1 MARQL
6 FIKPDRT
13 FYPQMKDRY
22 PAVYL
27 EFGRLEVDDSS
38 VKWINSEGLVVMLP
52 AATLAA
58 IFLGPGTSITHE
70 ALKTLASCN
79 CTVLLTSQNCLSVYC
94 QAVSPTAD
102 TRNMLMQFSAAFDP
116 EKSLQTARRLFAFR
130 FKDKDLS
137 KSSLQEMMGIEG
149 SRVRQLYRD
158 KALQYGVSWKGRSY
172 IPGKNEQSDPVNRML
187 TAFNSYLYGICTA
200 VIVSMGFSPYV
211 GYIHS
216 GCPLPLVYDIADL
229 YKESTSI
236 DLAFMHAFDKD
247 LTRRKI
253 ADLFIERCCELDIL
267 QQIQNDIKIIFADEK
282 D

>member
-1 MARQL
+1 MTRQL

-27 EFGRLEVDDSS
+27 EYGRLEVDDSS

-70 ALKTLASCN
+70 ALKTLSACN
-79 CTVLLTSQNCLSVYC
+79 CTVLLTAQNCLSVYC

-102 TRNMLMQFSAAFDP
+102 TRNMIKQFSAAFDP
-116 EKSLQTARRLFAFR
+116 EKSLQTARRLFSFR
-130 FKDKDLS
+130 FTDQDLS
-137 KSSLQEMMGIEG
+137 KYSLQEMMGIEG

-158 KALQYGVSWKGRSY
+158 KAQQYGVAWTGRRY
-172 IPGKNEQSDPVNRML
+172 IPGKNEQSDPVNRLL
-187 TAFNSYLYGICTA
+187 TSFNSYLYGICTA

-216 GCPLPLVYDIADL
+216 GCPLPFVYDIADL

-236 DLAFMHAFDKD
+236 DLAFMHALDKD
-247 LTRRKI
+247 LNRRKT

-267 QQIQNDIKIIFADEK
+267 WQIQSDIKKIFAEED